1 MTPEPRVRRAT
12 SDESLTAVAAL
23 QAQSFIR
30 PWSIDAIAWELRENP
45 VARLYLLELLEVE
58 DARLLGFCACWI
70 VAGELHINSLAI
82 APALRRQGLARTL
95 LTAVFAAAVSEGAS
109 AATLEVRRSNTPAV
123 ALYTALGFVVE
134 AVRLNYY
141 EQPQEDA
148 LILWRR
154 NLATAQVFT
163 SAQPDGS
170 NPS

>member
-12 SDESLTAVAAL
+12 ADEPLTAVAAL
-23 QAQSFIR
+23 QAESFIR

-45 VARLYLLELLEVE
+45 VARLYLLEAEG
-58 DARLLGFCACWI
+58 ARLLGFCACWI

-82 APALRRQGLARTL
+82 TPPLRRQGLARTL
-95 LTAVFAAAVSEGAS
+95 LAAVFAAATSEGAL

-123 ALYTALGFVVE
+123 ALYTSLGFVVE

-154 NLATAQVFT
+154 NLAV
-163 SAQPDGS
+163 AQPFTFAPSGRS